1 MKKLLTLISLSLGC
15 ASCSAAPASPP
26 PARKLVLVHG
36 FLETG
41 SAFGIMKRHFEKQG
55 YQCFVPKLRPSD
67 GRGGLEALS
76 AGLQRDIEASL
87 QPEERFSIVAFSMG
101 GIVSRHYLQHLGGA
115 KRCDHLFTISSPHNG
130 TQAAWLY
137 PTQGAREMRPDSE
150 FLKNLQSTEPKLG
163 SMPVVS
169 YWTPMDLIILPAHS
183 SVWDRAD
190 NIKTHSPLHPL
201 MVTSRT
207 VLNDISRRLKE
218 VGTIRPGRP

>member
-1 MKKLLTLISLSLGC
+1 MKIHLLSLIGLGLGC
-15 ASCSAAPASPP
+15 ISCTATPSSPTP
-26 PARKLVLVHG
+26 VRKLVLVHG

-55 YQCFVPKLRPSD
+55 YQCIVPKLRPSD

-76 AGLQRDIEASL
+76 AGLQRDIDAAI
-87 QPEERFSIVAFSMG
+87 PPGERFSIVAFSMG
-101 GIVSRHYLQHLGGA
+101 GIVSRHYLQQRGGA
-115 KRCDHLFTISSPHNG
+115 ERCDHLFTISSPHNG
-130 TQAAWLY
+130 TKAAWLY

-150 FLKNLQSTEPKLG
+150 FLKNLRASESNLG
-163 SMPVVS
+163 AMPVAS
-169 YWTPMDLIILPAHS
+169 YWTPMDLIILPADS
-183 SVWDRAD
+183 SVWRRAD

-218 VGTIRPGRP
+218 G